1 MWRKCEQSGSAPV
14 TVRTE
19 ADTAVAQ
26 GRPTCNNQFR
36 LRPEKRGKFFYL
48 DGRPFHIRGLTYGP
62 FQGTSGYPPRTT
74 VANDMRAMLAAGANL
89 VRVYGVPPT
98 WFLDEAAEQGLWVLV
113 GLPWE
118 QHITFL
124 DHRGRATDIEKT
136 VVRGVRF
143 CRDHPAVFAFVIGNE
158 IPSSVVRWHG
168 AARIERFLR
177 RLYES
182 VKQTSPGA
190 LVTYA
195 NYPSTEYLDLS
206 FLDFAS
212 FNVYLEESDA
222 FARYINRLQH
232 LAGNNPLLITELGL
246 DSRRAGEPAQARALE
261 AQVRSAL
268 AGGCAGVCIF
278 SWTDEW
284 SRGGYEILDWQFG
297 ITTRDRTPKLAL
309 EVVRRT
315 WAQAPFALEAHLPRV
330 SVVVCPFNGA
340 KWLGQ
345 CLRAAVEMNYPDF
358 EIIVVDDGSTD
369 NSAQIAAQFP
379 VRLIRT
385 ANHGLGA
392 ARNIGWKAASGQI
405 VAYLD
410 DDAMPEVNWLQ
421 FLERAFA
428 ASGHAAVG
436 GPNLPVPEDGL
447 VAACVA
453 NAPGGP
459 THILLTEEIAEHIPG
474 CNMAIRRQSLEAIG
488 GFDERFHIAG
498 DDVDIC
504 WRLQERGW
512 TVGFSAAAMVWH
524 HRRASAAAYW
534 KQQVNYGRAEAQLE
548 RKWPDKYNLMG
559 HIAWAGRLYERAL
572 AGLTLGRSRIYYG
585 PCGSADFQQ
594 LQHSTPQVWGSLPLL
609 PEWYLLVAVLAIL
622 TVLGALLWP
631 ALLLVAPALAV
642 AGGLTLFRTMVAVRR
657 LPSPGVREPALRRG
671 LRTGLTF
678 WLHLIQ
684 PAARLRGRL
693 FGGLTPWRGRL
704 VPPWAW
710 PLPMMAAIWSES
722 RQPPGKYLEQLE
734 EALWARGLL
743 VRRGGAYDRWD
754 LLVQTGVLGGARVV
768 SAVEEH
774 EAGRQLFRVRARPWC
789 PAKLALI
796 TAALAAMAA
805 AAAIG
810 HLPRGAIVVLLGC
823 AGGAAIVWC
832 IHTATALAQLRK
844 ALASAWGANQPDPP
858 HAAALPRW
866 RAAQSTLATPEMP
879 TAEEALELEPRV

>member
-1 MWRKCEQSGSAPV
+1 
-14 TVRTE
+14 
-19 ADTAVAQ
+19 
-26 GRPTCNNQFR
+26 
-36 LRPEKRGKFFYL
+36 
-48 DGRPFHIRGLTYGP
+48 
-62 FQGTSGYPPRTT
+62 
-74 VANDMRAMLAAGANL
+74 MRATGANL
-89 VRVYGVPPT
+89 VRVYGIPPM

-113 GLPWE
+113 GLSWE
-118 QHITFL
+118 QHTTFL
-124 DHRGRATDIEKT
+124 DHSGRAAEIEKM
-136 VVRGVRF
+136 VVAGVRL
-143 CRDHPAVFAFVIGNE
+143 CGDHPAVFAFVIGNE

-177 RLYES
+177 RLYEA
-182 VKQTSPGA
+182 VKRTSPEA

-206 FLDFAS
+206 FLDFTS
-212 FNVYLEESDA
+212 FNVYLEDPA
-222 FARYINRLQH
+222 TFARYISRLQH
-232 LAGNNPLLITELGL
+232 LAGNSPLLISELGL
-246 DSRRAGEPAQARALE
+246 DSRRAGESAQALALE

-268 AGGCAGVCIF
+268 AGGSAGVCIF

-297 ITTRDRTPKLAL
+297 ITTRDRAPKLAL
-309 EVVRRT
+309 DVVRRT
-315 WAQAPFALEAHLPRV
+315 WAQAPFAQEAHLPKI
-330 SVVVCPFNGA
+330 SVVVCTFNGS

-345 CLRAAVEMNYPDF
+345 CLRATVEMNYPDF
-358 EIIVVDDGSTD
+358 EIVVVDDGSTD
-369 NSAQIAAQFP
+369 DSPEIAAQFP

-385 ANHGLGA
+385 ENRGLGA
-392 ARNIGWKAASGQI
+392 ARNVGWKAAGGQI

-410 DDAMPEVNWLQ
+410 DDAFPDVNWLQ

-428 ASGHAAVG
+428 ASGRAAMG
-436 GPNLPVPEDGL
+436 GPSLPVPEDGL

-474 CNMAIRRQSLEAIG
+474 CNMAIRRESLEAIG

-504 WRLQERGW
+504 WRLQARGW
-512 TVGFSAAAMVWH
+512 MVGFSAAAVVWH
-524 HRRASAAAYW
+524 HRRGSVAAYW

-594 LQHSTPQVWGSLPLL
+594 LQHSAPQIWGSLPLL
-609 PEWYLLVAVLAIL
+609 PEWYLLVTVLAIL

-631 ALLLVAPALAV
+631 ALLLAAPALAV
-642 AGGLTLFRTMVAVRR
+642 AGGLTLLRTVVAVRR
-657 LPSPGVREPALRRG
+657 LAAPGVCQSAPLRALRK
-671 LRTGLTF
+671 GLTF

-704 VPPWAW
+704 NPPWAW
-710 PLPMMAAIWSES
+710 PLPMTAAIWSES
-722 RQPPGKYLEQLE
+722 RQPPAKYLEQLE
-734 EALWARGLL
+734 KALWTHGLL

-774 EAGRQLFRVRARPWC
+774 EAGRQMFRVRARPWC
-789 PAKLALI
+789 PTKLAVV
-796 TAALAAMAA
+796 TAALAATAA
-805 AAAIG
+805 AAVG
-810 HLPRGAIVVLLGC
+810 HLSRGAVLVLLGC
-823 AGGAAIVWC
+823 AGGAAIIWC

-844 ALASAWGANQPDPP
+844 ALASAWGANQLEPAPD
-858 HAAALPRW
+858 AVLPR
-866 RAAQSTLATPEMP
+866 RSAAELALAPANLLAADEV
-879 TAEEALELEPRV
+879 LELEPRV